1 MRAHRKRSLAM
12 MNLRRLA
19 PAFALALVSLVPS
32 LASAQEISVPSA
44 YDRLYGTSFTARGG
58 LPAMRQEVAAPTRTT
73 YTLRDM
79 RFVEVLAYETSGTSP
94 IFLLAQGRSIAIFE
108 PGPWTGASRGWRPGG
123 RQRIDLAAV
132 LAVNGINPPTARFQL
147 SVDGVRMSA
156 QNTHTLAAP
165 RRGEFLLA
173 YNGGG
178 IDHEDADANEPLL
191 RCFGG
196 TALVRPV
203 AQWHLPPV
211 PPRVHAPVEP
221 VEPAV
226 IPRPPRPRLPRE
238 FTLNLRPDG
247 R

>member
-1 MRAHRKRSLAM
+1 MSAHRKRSLAM

-19 PAFALALVSLVPS
+19 PAAALALVSLIPS
-32 LASAQEISVPSA
+32 LASAQEVSVSAA
-44 YDRLYGTSFTARGG
+44 YDRLYGTSFSAQGG
-58 LPAMRQEVAAPTRTT
+58 LPAMRQEVAAPTRST

-79 RFVEVLAYETSGTSP
+79 RFIEVLAYETSGTSP
-94 IFLLAQGRSIAIFE
+94 IFLLAQGEAIEIFD

-132 LAVNGINPPTARFQL
+132 LASHGINPSTARFQL
-147 SVDGVRMSA
+147 AVDGVRMSA

-191 RCFGG
+191 RCYGG
-196 TALVRPV
+196 AARVRPV
-203 AQWHLPPV
+203 AQWHLPPQV
-211 PPRVHAPVEP
+211 SLP
-221 VEPAV
+221 VEPAEPV
-226 IPRPPRPRLPRE
+226 IDPRRLRLPAG
-238 FTLNLRPDG
+238 FTLNIGPDA

>member
-12 MNLRRLA
+12 MNLRRLV
-19 PAFALALVSLVPS
+19 PAAALALVSLMPS
-32 LASAQEISVPSA
+32 LAAAQEVSVSAA
-44 YDRLYGTSFTARGG
+44 YDRLYGTSFSAQGG

-79 RFVEVLAYETSGTSP
+79 RFIEVLAYETSGTSP
-94 IFLLAQGRSIAIFE
+94 IVLLAQGEAIEIFD

-132 LAVNGINPPTARFQL
+132 LAAHGINPTTARFQL
-147 SVDGVRMSA
+147 SVDGVRLSA

-191 RCFGG
+191 RCYGG
-196 TALVRPV
+196 TARMRPV
-203 AQWHLPPV
+203 AQWHLPP
-211 PPRVHAPVEP
+211 RVIAPVEP
-221 VEPAV
+221 AEPV
-226 IPRPPRPRLPRE
+226 IDPRRLRLPAG
-238 FTLNLRPDG
+238 FTLNIGPDA